1 MSRSCRARGPA
12 SKASTW
18 GGCILANIVWVLPAI
33 IVLGAMI
40 VIHEFGHFIVAKLFH
55 IRVEVFS
62 IGFGKR
68 LFGFRKGDTD
78 YRVSLVPL
86 GGYVKLA
93 GEMGEET
100 VGTPVAYQAAQK
112 VGVVGSDGDESAGP
126 TQEVVDTSD
135 EFRSKPKWQRLC
147 VLFAGP
153 AMNVLT
159 ALAIPTVLA
168 MVHYEMPA
176 YLSKPAVVGDVK
188 PGSAAETAG
197 LQRGDR
203 IVKIDGQDN
212 PTWGEVSDRVGLNPD
227 MVLPLTIDRGG
238 QIQQVDLRPKTDN
251 VDQQKIGDAGLI
263 PALGPKARLVVKDL
277 AKGSPAEQAGLKPGD
292 QLIAFNG
299 APLEQDYAGRDI
311 LIHGIENSGGKP
323 ITVTVDRDG
332 NKIDIQGSPR
342 LDSGSYRF
350 GFYTAA
356 EDDTVVTKLAFVPA
370 VKFSYESNIQIL
382 KLTEMALGQVIARK
396 RSASDTFAGPIQILK
411 YSGEAPKEGIGP
423 LFSIMAL
430 LSLNLGI
437 FNLLPIPV
445 LDGGTIFM
453 ILLDAVLGLVGL
465 SLTVKVKERM
475 QTAGLVLLM
484 VLMAF
489 VIVNDLRKVIPSGG
503 QPQQQTEQPSPAPSK

>member
-1 MSRSCRARGPA
+1 
-12 SKASTW
+12 
-18 GGCILANIVWVLPAI
+18 LANIVWVVPAI
-33 IVLGAMI
+33 VVLGAMI

-78 YRVSLVPL
+78 YRISLVPL

-112 VGVVGSDGDESAGP
+112 VGMVGTDGDESAGSN
-126 TQEVVDTSD
+126 QELVDTSD
-135 EFRSKPKWQRLC
+135 EFRSKPRWQRLC

-176 YLSKPAVVGDVK
+176 YLGKPAVIGDVR
-188 PGSAAETAG
+188 PGSAAEAAG
-197 LQRGDR
+197 LQRGDL
-203 IVKIDGQDN
+203 IVKVDGQAN
-212 PTWGEVSDRVGLNPD
+212 PTWGDLMDRVGLNPD
-227 MVLPLTIDRGG
+227 LVLALTIKRGD

-251 VDQQKIGDAGLI
+251 IDHQRIGDAGLV
-263 PALGPKARLVVKDL
+263 PPLGPRAKLLVGDFPQ
-277 AKGSPAEQAGLKPGD
+277 KGSPAEQAGLKPGD

-299 APLEQDYAGRDI
+299 TPLEQDYVGQDA
-311 LIHGIENSGGKP
+311 LKHGIENSGGKP
-323 ITVTVDRDG
+323 ITLTVLRDA

-342 LDSGSYRF
+342 LDGGAYRF
-350 GFYTAA
+350 GFSYAVT
-356 EDDTVVTKLAFVPA
+356 EGDTVVTKLAFVPA

-396 RSASDTFAGPIQILK
+396 RSAGDTFAGPIQILK
-411 YSGEAPKEGIGP
+411 YSGEAAKEGIGP

-503 QPQQQTEQPSPAPSK
+503 QHQQQTEQPAPAPSK